1 MLLVNKKR
9 LTDPEN
15 AEAKKEYEIAVAEIR
30 KEYGEKGF
38 ITLVRPGYPS
48 RDKKTGY
55 VLPTPP
61 MVVPYERMVSGPE
74 TGQVLWSYCASAPK
88 LQPNG
93 LYDISTRSKQ
103 IEDSLGIDINKDI
116 DLAFYILYKSGLIK
130 NQLLEVYDPGKE
142 ARKKGEET
150 RQRLLIESAIWQTLN
165 DDKELRLVASA
176 WGIDHV
182 YTKEPDAVRV
192 ELQALLEKREKQR
205 RDDPTIKGVEAFL
218 ASMKEKDSIKAQ
230 SVLKRLVDNG
240 SLVYNKDSRKY
251 LVGANEIVSVPLSE
265 SEQPFAFLCRRM
277 EKKPNEMISLFKET
291 FNNKF
296 VESIGEYDIYIWL
309 AKLVNVSFFGK
320 KQEELMK
327 EVKEAFCA

>member
-1 MLLVNKKR
+1 
-9 LTDPEN
+9 
-15 AEAKKEYEIAVAEIR
+15 
-30 KEYGEKGF
+30 
-38 ITLVRPGYPS
+38 
-48 RDKKTGY
+48 
-55 VLPTPP
+55 
-61 MVVPYERMVSGPE
+61 
-74 TGQVLWSYCASAPK
+74 
-88 LQPNG
+88 
-93 LYDISTRSKQ
+93 
-103 IEDSLGIDINKDI
+103 
-116 DLAFYILYKSGLIK
+116 
-130 NQLLEVYDPGKE
+130 
-142 ARKKGEET
+142 
-150 RQRLLIESAIWQTLN
+150 
-165 DDKELRLVASA
+165 
-176 WGIDHV
+176 
-182 YTKEPDAVRV
+182 VRV